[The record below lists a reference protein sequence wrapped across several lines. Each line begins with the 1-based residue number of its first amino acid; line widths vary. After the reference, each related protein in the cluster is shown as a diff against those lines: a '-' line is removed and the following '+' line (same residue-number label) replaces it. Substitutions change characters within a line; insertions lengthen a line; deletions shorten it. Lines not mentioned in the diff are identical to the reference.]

1 MFSAVLSLAIL
12 TGQVVNAAVNSPRQN
27 SYFVVTV
34 TLTTTVPNTAP
45 MSTTPQISSQE
56 VVLVT
61 VTDTTYVLPENIGF
75 VGAPNSSSA
84 ASSAICNSSLCAQL
98 TAPYLNA
105 LSTEISTSAPYF
117 NSSIVMVQTTM
128 PYPNTSATGILTPGN
143 DLTNPII
150 YPAITTDTTTIA
162 HAPNRPTFPANAS
175 SFYFPNIS
183 STMAALVNT
192 SSTTLAVEP
201 ITGTPFSALES
212 ELHTLQSAA
221 EASSLTSLVSRAL
234 STPPVKAAVQ
244 IITTVRPAYIYSL
257 SGPPI
262 YTSPPS
268 TITYTSF
275 PPGAS
280 FRAAGP
286 ASGFSSTKPD
296 SPASS
301 IFPIMTS
308 KPAPPAPSTVPPAPP
323 VSSAKA
329 LSSSSDYPAGFSQGA
344 HCPFPYPRESCAWNG
359 QAATKAT
366 RSTMGTKASEALKST
381 ETGKCPYPG
390 QKC

>member
-12 TGQVVNAAVNSPRQN
+12 AGQVVNAAVNSPCQN
-27 SYFVVTV
+27 SYVVVTV
-34 TLTTTVPNTAP
+34 NLTTTVPNAAP

-56 VVLVT
+56 VVFVT
-61 VTDTTYVLPENIGF
+61 ITDTTYVLPENTGF
-75 VGAPNSSSA
+75 VGAP
-84 ASSAICNSSLCAQL
+84 
-98 TAPYLNA
+98 
-105 LSTEISTSAPYF
+105 
-117 NSSIVMVQTTM
+117 
-128 PYPNTSATGILTPGN
+128 
-143 DLTNPII
+143 
-150 YPAITTDTTTIA
+150 
-162 HAPNRPTFPANAS
+162 S

-183 STMAALVNT
+183 STIAALVNT

-201 ITGTPFSALES
+201 ITGTVLSTLES
-212 ELHTLQSAA
+212 ELHTLQSAT

-234 STPPVKAAVQ
+234 STPPVKVAVQ

-257 SGPPI
+257 SGRPI
-262 YTSPPS
+262 YASPPS
-268 TITYTSF
+268 TITYTFF

-286 ASGFSSTKPD
+286 ASGLSSTKPN

-301 IFPIMTS
+301 IFPIVTS
-308 KPAPPAPSTVPPAPP
+308 KPAPPAPSAVPPAPP

-329 LSSSSDYPAGFSQGA
+329 LSSSLDYPAGFSQGA

-359 QAATKAT
+359 QAATKAA
-366 RSTMGTKASEALKST
+366 RSTMETKASEALKST